1 MDNKKRLKTAAYSVL
16 LVAGLVLLDQITKKL
31 AMQHLKNQTI
41 WLIKDVF
48 SLRYL
53 ENRGIGFGLLQGRI
67 PFILIFNLL
76 VLAVIL
82 FVLWRMPVSR
92 RMTPVRIV
100 LLFTVSGALGN
111 IIDRMRLGY
120 VVDFFSFDLINFPV
134 FNVADI
140 YVTVSVILLALL
152 YLFYLKTDE
161 LEDALTRKKE
171 HAKDSD
177 TTSASASN
185 GTTQKNSQNDL

>member
-16 LVAGLVLLDQITKKL
+16 LVSGLVLLDQITKQL
-31 AMQHLKNQTI
+31 AAQHLKTDTL

-76 VLAVIL
+76 VLTVIL
-82 FVLWRMPVSR
+82 FVLWRMPVNR

-111 IIDRMRLGY
+111 IIDRVRFGY
-120 VVDFFSFDLINFPV
+120 VIDFLSFDLINFPV
-134 FNVADI
+134 FNAADI

-161 LEDALTRKKE
+161 LEDALKGNKKLAE
-171 HAKDSD
+171 
-177 TTSASASN
+177 
-185 GTTQKNSQNDL
+185 

>member
-1 MDNKKRLKTAAYSVL
+1 MDNKKRLKTTAYSVL
-16 LVAGLVLLDQITKKL
+16 LVAGLVVLDQITKHL
-31 AMQHLKNQTI
+31 AMQHLKTHTI

-48 SLRYL
+48 SLHYL

-100 LLFTVSGALGN
+100 LLFTVAGALGN
-111 IIDRMRLGY
+111 IIDRIRLGY

-140 YVTVSVILLALL
+140 YVTVSIILLAIL

-161 LEDALTRKKE
+161 LEDALKGKKRDT
-171 HAKDSD
+171 KDSD
-177 TTSASASN
+177 NTNASAS
-185 GTTQKNSQNDL
+185 K